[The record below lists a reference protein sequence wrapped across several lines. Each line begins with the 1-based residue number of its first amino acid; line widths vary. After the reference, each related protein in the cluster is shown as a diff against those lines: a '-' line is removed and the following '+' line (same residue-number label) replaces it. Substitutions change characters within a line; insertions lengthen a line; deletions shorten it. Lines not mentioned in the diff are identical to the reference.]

1 MEWNGTPCQGTYQYL
16 SLLLPP
22 LQATVPCR
30 GSELG
35 SQPCFQ
41 RLLLTG
47 WALILPLFCH
57 LFSFNP
63 VYLLPPDS
71 SCLPRF
77 LCWGFLLAA
86 LGDLCI
92 WPVSYGESQQIRAA
106 WSWFSGLIFWLEYY
120 LFLASKYT
128 VCETFKVQDLLLGVG
143 LTIFCLNSFFPAGS
157 SLQMIFKWT
166 HGKQNYSASRTDTNL
181 S

>member
-1 MEWNGTPCQGTYQYL
+1 MEWNGTPCQGTCQYP
-16 SLLLPP
+16 SVLLPG
-22 LQATVPCR
+22 ATVPCR
-30 GSELG
+30 VSEVG
-35 SQPCFQ
+35 SQPPFQ

-47 WALILPLFCH
+47 CALLLPLLCH

-63 VYLLPPDS
+63 MYLLPPDS
-71 SCLPRF
+71 SCLLTRV

-92 WPVSYGESQQIRAA
+92 WPVSCGEWQQIHAA
-106 WSWFSGLIFWLEYY
+106 WSWFSGLVFCLESS

-143 LTIFCLNSFFPAGS
+143 LMIFCLNSFFPPGR

-166 HGKQNYSASRTDTNL
+166 HAQQNYSASRTDTNH